1 MFLLNMSFI
10 SRVKWTIFIL
20 FHERRSQEWNT
31 IIIHFTSEIKDIFSK
46 KHLNFLFII
55 YKFPIIFQGEE
66 KQRILLY
73 ISFCF
78 DFLIVADEFIK
89 ALSFIKLLSDSDF
102 LFTFP

>member
-1 MFLLNMSFI
+1 MND
-10 SRVKWTIFIL
+10 
-20 FHERRSQEWNT
+20 
-31 IIIHFTSEIKDIFSK
+31 IIIVNFTSEIKDIFSK

-55 YKFPIIFQGEE
+55 YKFPIIFLGKE
-66 KQRILLY
+66 KRILLY

-78 DFLIVADEFIK
+78 DFLVVADEFIK